1 MNFVLSISFVQT
13 WRGNMADT
21 RVLQRVMSRWFS
33 PNTGVSDAVIHRL
46 HTKEAEYIR
55 LELSLLRIVD
65 RSRWP
70 SGKWSALVSISSFD

>member
-33 PNTGVSDAVIHRL
+33 PNAGVSDAVIHRL

-55 LELSLLRIVD
+55 LRIEF
-65 RSRWP
+65 
-70 SGKWSALVSISSFD
+70 A